1 MGYLID
7 LNKSQCKKKIKI
19 YALWNMSWRTMT
31 TWSIAYKRTVN
42 KLFKRKKTFHRIC
55 ASFWLYLQVS
65 VEAGAQAAGCYYIR
79 VMPQILSIL
88 EWILVMLLVVRVSEW
103 GRKLNPYWG
112 IGGIQSM
119 TDKILCC
126 THVHHSLKMQL
137 RLPSSNRDK
146 IICFHEPCNQFMR
159 KSAEAFFA
167 VDRKQ
172 KTNHRRENSFP
183 LDIRILVV
191 MVMLHRHTCC
201 RAVWF

>member
-1 MGYLID
+1 
-7 LNKSQCKKKIKI
+7 
-19 YALWNMSWRTMT
+19 MSWRMMV
-31 TWSIAYKRTVN
+31 TWSIAYKRTVK
-42 KLFKRKKTFHRIC
+42 KLFKRKKTFHWIC
-55 ASFWLYLQVS
+55 ANFWLYLQVS
-65 VEAGAQAAGCYYIR
+65 VEASAQATGCYYIR
-79 VMPQILSIL
+79 VMLQILSIL
-88 EWILVMLLVVRVSEW
+88 EWILVMLLVVRVSKW

-119 TDKILCC
+119 TNNILCC
-126 THVHHSLKMQL
+126 MHVHHSLKMQL

-191 MVMLHRHTCC
+191 MVMLHRHACC
-201 RAVWF
+201 GAVWFKLSYQES